1 VQHNV
6 AEPGFKQHQLGRQE
20 TRRKA
25 AAVNEAGVA
34 VIEIEKVEENLLRRT
49 DSESD
54 SHIPLGQVAV
64 FCLKKKIKKKGLG
77 PCISTKSLAATIIAG
92 K

>member
-1 VQHNV
+1 
-6 AEPGFKQHQLGRQE
+6 
-20 TRRKA
+20 
-25 AAVNEAGVA
+25 VA

-64 FCLKKKIKKKGLG
+64 FCLKKNKKEGVRTVHKHEESSGDYNSRKVITETIKTSNHDG
-77 PCISTKSLAATIIAG
+77 
-92 K
+92 